1 MRSETS
7 SRTYSISTENTKCL
21 SVEILVCCGIVRISL
36 SRCSVI
42 IKVTLLKAIKGVSAK
57 FEASDSKRPSKT
69 WFIHA
74 MFLGYVI
81 VLSTASLVR
90 HYSFQTSAWDLGI
103 FDQAVSS
110 TLSGRLF
117 YYTAELYANPGGSIF
132 GVHFSPV
139 LFLVVPFYVILR
151 SPVTLLVIQS
161 VVLGAG
167 VYPVFLI
174 GQHVLKDRRLAYYF
188 SLLYLVYPHVYGIN
202 IFDFHPDAFF
212 VPFALFALYFF
223 MKGSWKPY
231 LAFLLLGL
239 STKEFMAIVFAIFGL
254 GELWIGRHE
263 IADVFRSRSHPSKK
277 MLMILGTMALSACW
291 YLAARQVISVFNP
304 NPPGGFAQGS
314 PWSLL
319 GFAPLDPSSWF
330 HPGQINLLQAISYDS
345 QSKLFYLFT
354 IFAPLGFLP
363 LFDLVGVL
371 PALSWIVVALLSN
384 YPPYYEIG
392 LQYSALIAP
401 FTIIAAIKGFGRVQ
415 SLLKTDSRR
424 INKLVQRLFFACVLI
439 SLVLTFQNLPSS
451 FQAIVSPHDQR
462 LNNLIIK
469 IQTDFPNAS
478 ILTQYNLFPHIST
491 SLESYVVPPLFP
503 AFNKSYYSEYVESLF
518 DMKPDF
524 IILDL
529 NPDTITDSLR
539 KTYLYSY
546 QNLERLSN
554 EYGLYASSD
563 GIFVYRHDY
572 HGQPTVYEP
581 YILTLKCNTHV
592 DVNSVLFS
600 LVFPRGTY
608 QVTFEM
614 KIPHLSSG
622 SACIAQ
628 ITQDNVILASQS
640 LNGEY
645 GYSPS
650 LPQDFSL
657 TINVTTS
664 KSEVMFSILDPTTSA
679 DVYLQ
684 SIIVSMQ
691 TSH

>member
-1 MRSETS
+1 MM
-7 SRTYSISTENTKCL
+7 K
-21 SVEILVCCGIVRISL
+21 
-36 SRCSVI
+36 VI
-42 IKVTLLKAIKGVSAK
+42 KTISAK
-57 FEASDSKRPSKT
+57 YEAFDEKWPART
-69 WFIHA
+69 WPLHA
-74 MFLGYVI
+74 MFLGYVL

-103 FDQAVSS
+103 FDQAFSS
-110 TLSGRLF
+110 VLSGHLF

-139 LFLVVPFYVILR
+139 LFLLVPFYAILR
-151 SPVTLLVIQS
+151 SPTTLLVIQT
-161 VVLGAG
+161 VVVGAG
-167 VYPVFLI
+167 AYPVFLI
-174 GQHVLKDRRLAYYF
+174 GQQVLKDRRLSYLF

-212 VPFALFALYFF
+212 VPFALFAIYFF
-223 MKGSWKPY
+223 MKGSWKSY
-231 LAFLLLGL
+231 FVFLLLGL
-239 STKEFMAIVFAIFGL
+239 STKEFMAIIFAIFGL
-254 GELWIGRHE
+254 GELWIERHE
-263 IADVFRSRSHPSKK
+263 IADVFRSKNRPSNKV
-277 MLMILGTMALSACW
+277 LIALATITVSVCW
-291 YLAARQVISVFNP
+291 FFAASQIIRIFNP
-304 NPPGGFAQGS
+304 NPPGGFVQGS

-319 GFAPLDPSSWF
+319 GFAPLDPSTWF

-363 LFDLVGVL
+363 LFDLVGAL
-371 PALSWIVVALLSN
+371 PALPWIVVALLSN
-384 YPPYYEIG
+384 YPPYYQIG
-392 LQYSALIAP
+392 FQYSALIAP
-401 FTIIAAIKGFGRVQ
+401 FMLVAAIQGFGRVQ
-415 SLLKTDSRR
+415 SLLKIDSHRTR
-424 INKLVQRLFFACVLI
+424 KLIRRLFLACVVI
-439 SLVLTFQNLPSS
+439 SLILTFQNLPSS
-451 FQAIVSPHDQR
+451 LQTIISPHDQR
-462 LNNLIIK
+462 LNSLIMQ

-478 ILTQYNLFPHIST
+478 ILTQYNIFPHISE
-491 SLESYVVPPLFP
+491 SLQSYVVPPLFP
-503 AFNKSYYSEYVESLF
+503 AFNKTYYSEYVQSLF

-524 IILDL
+524 VILDL
-529 NPDTITDSLR
+529 NPDSITDSLR

-572 HGQPTVYEP
+572 RGQPTVYEP
-581 YILTLKCNTHV
+581 FILNLKYSSQIDANY
-592 DVNSVLFS
+592 VLFS

-614 KIPHLSSG
+614 EIPHLNSG

-628 ITQDNVILASQS
+628 ITQDSTILASQG

-645 GYSPS
+645 GYSPL

-664 KSEVMFSILDPTTSA
+664 ESEVMFSILNPTTSA
-679 DVYLQ
+679 DVYLK

-691 TSH
+691 T

>member
-1 MRSETS
+1 M
-7 SRTYSISTENTKCL
+7 
-21 SVEILVCCGIVRISL
+21 
-36 SRCSVI
+36 
-42 IKVTLLKAIKGVSAK
+42 KAIKAISAK
-57 FEASDSKRPSKT
+57 FEAFDNKWPART
-69 WFIHA
+69 WPIHA

-90 HYSFQTSAWDLGI
+90 HFSFQTSAWDLGI
-103 FDQAVSS
+103 FDQAFSS

-132 GVHFSPV
+132 GVHFSPI
-139 LFLVVPFYVILR
+139 LFLVVPFYAMLK
-151 SPVTLLVIQS
+151 SPATLLVIQS
-161 VVLGAG
+161 VVVGAG

-174 GQHVLKDRRLAYYF
+174 GQQALKDRRLAYYF

-231 LAFLLLGL
+231 LVFLLLSL
-239 STKEFMAIVFAIFGL
+239 STKEFMAIIFGIFGL
-254 GELWIGRHE
+254 GELWIERNE
-263 IADVFRSRSHPSKK
+263 IAEIFRSRSRPSKK
-277 MLMILGTMALSACW
+277 VLITLGTIAVSACW
-291 YLAARQVISVFNP
+291 FFAARQIIGIFNP
-304 NPPGGFAQGS
+304 NPPGGFLQGS

-363 LFDLVGVL
+363 LFDLVGAL
-371 PALSWIVVALLSN
+371 PALPWIVVALLSN
-384 YPPYYEIG
+384 YPPYYQIG
-392 LQYSALIAP
+392 FQYSALIAP
-401 FTIIAAIKGFGRVQ
+401 FMIIAAMEGFGRVQ

-424 INKLVQRLFFACVLI
+424 MNKLVRRLFFACVLI

-451 FQAIVSPHDQR
+451 LQTIISSHDQR
-462 LNNLIIK
+462 LNNLITQ

-478 ILTQYNLFPHIST
+478 ILTQYNLFPHISE
-491 SLESYVVPPLFP
+491 SLNCYVVPPLFP
-503 AFNKSYYSEYVESLF
+503 AFNKSYYSEYVQSLF
-518 DMKPDF
+518 DMKLDF

-529 NPDTITDSLR
+529 NPDAITDSLR

-546 QNLERLSN
+546 QNLERLSS

-563 GIFVYRHDY
+563 GIFVYQHGY
-572 HGQPTVYEP
+572 LGQPTVYEP
-581 YILTLKCNTHV
+581 YILTLKY
-592 DVNSVLFS
+592 DIQIDANSALFS
-600 LVFPRGTY
+600 LAFPRGTY

-622 SACIAQ
+622 PACIAQ
-628 ITQDNVILASQS
+628 IAQDNTILASEG

-645 GYSPS
+645 GYNPL
-650 LPQDFSL
+650 LPQAFSL
-657 TINVTTS
+657 TMNVSTS
-664 KSEVMFSILDPTTSA
+664 NSEVTFSILNPTTSA
-679 DVYLQ
+679 DVYLK
-684 SIIVSMQ
+684 SIILSMQ
-691 TSH
+691 TLQQS